1 MGGSIGRSIGR
12 RGSWCTSCSRLGNRR
27 GVPYQMRRVTE
38 LLAAGVGPGAV
49 RRSVTGPDLAWTLG
63 GTHRTEEE
71 YRAKM
76 DAIGGP
82 STTMNARRPSPE
94 KEDA

>member
-1 MGGSIGRSIGR
+1 M
-12 RGSWCTSCSRLGNRR
+12 
-27 GVPYQMRRVTE
+27 
-38 LLAAGVGPGAV
+38 

>member
-1 MGGSIGRSIGR
+1 MISPASQGS
-12 RGSWCTSCSRLGNRR
+12 
-27 GVPYQMRRVTE
+27 
-38 LLAAGVGPGAV
+38 AGVGPGAV